1 MGGRG
6 LHIALLVHR
15 RARRNTQ
22 GGGVG
27 RWARGPCA
35 RGDEATDTSAPGP
48 AGPVGGGRWEVGGGP
63 SRKHRAGSLG
73 QHPPRD
79 GCLHQSLWTDSS
91 ETSPGRAAIEKALKA
106 KETAQCQR
114 SRSPGVRGHCCLQQT
129 ARGGQALRGQEGR
142 VVPLAPKGRAQS
154 LLTSSRCWRWCWP
167 LRPRPGCRA
176 GGHSS
181 RGRPRRPSASR
192 GARRSGPARAAPR
205 AAGTG
210 TTG

>member
-15 RARRNTQ
+15 RARRTPR
-22 GGGVG
+22 G
-27 RWARGPCA
+27 RGARRPRTLCPG
-35 RGDEATDTSAPGP
+35 RRATDTSAPGP
-48 AGPVGGGRWEVGGGP
+48 AWSGGRCGAGPPGSTGQGVWVSTHPRRPPPPESLDRQLRNQPRESSVRKGTQSKGNGPSAKGQGHQGSEVTAVSSRQPEEDKPCGADGVGGP
-63 SRKHRAGSLG
+63 F
-73 QHPPRD
+73 
-79 GCLHQSLWTDSS
+79 
-91 ETSPGRAAIEKALKA
+91 
-106 KETAQCQR
+106 
-114 SRSPGVRGHCCLQQT
+114 
-129 ARGGQALRGQEGR
+129 
-142 VVPLAPKGRAQS
+142 APKGRAQS

-167 LRPRPGCRA
+167 RRPRPGRRA

-181 RGRPRRPSASR
+181 RGRPRRSSASR

>member
-15 RARRNTQ
+15 RARRNTE
-22 GGGVG
+22 GAG
-27 RWARGPCA
+27 R
-35 RGDEATDTSAPGP
+35 EAAEDTVPGEMSHGHECSRP
-48 AGPVGGGRWEVGGGP
+48 SVVRWEVRGGP

-73 QHPPRD
+73 QHPP
-79 GCLHQSLWTDSS
+79 
-91 ETSPGRAAIEKALKA
+91 
-106 KETAQCQR
+106 ETAAPTRVFGQTAQKPAPGEQR
-114 SRSPGVRGHCCLQQT
+114 SKRHSKQRKRPSAKGQGHQGSEVTAVSSRQPEEDKPRGADGL
-129 ARGGQALRGQEGR
+129 GG
-142 VVPLAPKGRAQS
+142 PFAPKGRAQS

-167 LRPRPGCRA
+167 RRPRPGRRA

-181 RGRPRRPSASR
+181 RGRPRRSSASR